1 MLGDLY
7 LLADL
12 HLVVV
17 FDLDLEVRGGDAPG
31 DAADDL
37 VERLQGGDADP
48 EVACKE
54 EDLVDLAQTGVVF
67 GVVVQDLCHSNR
79 ILI

>member
-37 VERLQGGDADP
+37 VERL
-48 EVACKE
+48 
-54 EDLVDLAQTGVVF
+54 
-67 GVVVQDLCHSNR
+67 
-79 ILI
+79 